1 MNLDEI
7 RLNID
12 KINEEMLKLF
22 KQRMELSRQVVL
34 YKSENKIPILNKQ
47 REQEII
53 ARYSEGDPFTAQ
65 FFEYLMQ
72 ISRNWQTKIRLSK
85 NIILIGMMGSG
96 KTTIGR
102 LLAKKLVLPLIDTDD
117 EIEKEANMSIND
129 IFKKQGEEAFRLLES
144 LKIKEASEK
153 PPAIIS
159 TGGGVILNDKNMK
172 ILKEKG
178 IIFFLNRSVKAI
190 EADIELKSRPL
201 LQKGVDMVSKIYKE
215 RLLLY
220 QKYADYEIKGGKTPE
235 IITAEILDIL
245 QSMTDL

>member
-215 RLLLY
+215 RLPLY

>member
-1 MNLDEI
+1 M
-7 RLNID
+7 
-12 KINEEMLKLF
+12 
-22 KQRMELSRQVVL
+22 
-34 YKSENKIPILNKQ
+34 NKQ

-85 NIILIGMMGSG
+85 NIILIVMMGIG

-201 LQKGVDMVSKIYKE
+201 LQKV
-215 RLLLY
+215 
-220 QKYADYEIKGGKTPE
+220 
-235 IITAEILDIL
+235 
-245 QSMTDL
+245 